1 MGAFSLLGDVLELRQ
16 TVGPHLRRVRWLRDR
31 HAPSSTECLRRYQ
44 ATGPPPRPDGP
55 SSSPGRAPHDG
66 TRTGTSLDGPHGAP
80 SSRVSPRIR
89 CPRERGNSTSDDAG
103 APPRGINNPTAIHT

>member
-16 TVGPHLRRVRWLRDR
+16 TVGPHLRRVR
-31 HAPSSTECLRRYQ
+31 RYR